1 MTERQ
6 RLILAQLR
14 HGGRDHYQI
23 AADLIEAPFIVRA
36 ELKAMK
42 RDRLVR
48 EKLDRRGHT
57 WELTPHGEGVAWSSA
72 QLKIESAR

>member
-23 AADLIEAPFIVRA
+23 AADLVEPPFAIRA
-36 ELKAMK
+36 ELKALK

-48 EKLDRRGHT
+48 ERIDRRGHL
-57 WELTPHGEGVAWSSA
+57 WELSAHGERVAWSNN
-72 QLKIESAR
+72 QLPLECVR